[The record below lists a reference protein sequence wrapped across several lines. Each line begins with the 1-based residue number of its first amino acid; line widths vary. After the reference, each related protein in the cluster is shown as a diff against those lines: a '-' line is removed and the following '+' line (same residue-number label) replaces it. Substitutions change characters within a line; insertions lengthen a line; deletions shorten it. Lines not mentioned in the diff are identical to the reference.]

1 MDSAVVIST
10 PRISAYHE
18 DAQLVHEAAIG
29 RLESQQLLKLESLG
43 LSPQE
48 AEDTILKGFLR

>member
-1 MDSAVVIST
+1 MDQATVIST

-18 DAQLVHEAAIG
+18 YAQLVHEAAIG

-43 LSPQE
+43 LSEQE